1 MIVHWSAGWMAGRPQ
16 LSWGVRSLRG
26 NSEGEGTVARS
37 RKKAPVTGV
46 TSAESEK
53 ADKQAA
59 HRRER
64 RQVRQRLTVDAETE
78 VLPHTREV
86 SNPWTFAKDG
96 KVYRGA

>member
-1 MIVHWSAGWMAGRPQ
+1 M
-16 LSWGVRSLRG
+16 
-26 NSEGEGTVARS
+26 ARS
-37 RKKAPVTGV
+37 RKKTPITGV

-64 RQVRQRLTVDAETE
+64 RHVRQRLTVDATAD

-86 SNPWTFAKDG
+86 SNPWAFAKDG
-96 KVYRGA
+96 KVYRGAKLRPKERRK